1 MNTTSACLRCRFFR
15 CLLTLS
21 CLTTAQPSIVFMQTK
36 PPTVSLSEIQLI
48 GIGVSALA
56 LFCCCLVLI
65 ALIYRC
71 GTDVDDEE
79 SGWSVDTLTKP
90 NPMDRLTKQSSI
102 GKTNGADAD
111 AQYNSQPQQQEE
123 PTSAIISYRYALKT
137 QTLAKAQHA
146 RRSLCTLWVDF
157 CAPLSHTATHNQR
170 PWSRP
175 PSIPRHLP
183 TIYRI
188 WPCTSM
194 LCLGVV
200 VH

>member
-1 MNTTSACLRCRFFR
+1 MNTT
-15 CLLTLS
+15 T
-21 CLTTAQPSIVFMQTK
+21 QPSIVFMQTK

-56 LFCCCLVLI
+56 LFCCCLVFI

-123 PTSAIISYRYALKT
+123 PTSAIISYSDLGPDHP
-137 QTLAKAQHA
+137 Q
-146 RRSLCTLWVDF
+146 
-157 CAPLSHTATHNQR
+157 
-170 PWSRP
+170 SRGTCP
-175 PSIPRHLP
+175 PSTEYGLVPVCCV
-183 TIYRI
+183 
-188 WPCTSM
+188 W
-194 LCLGVV
+194 V
-200 VH
+200 